1 MGRIID
7 YPEISSFLDDDYL
20 IVDGATGSTRK
31 ILGQTVVG
39 VTDPEPIED
48 STNPVQSGGVYN
60 ALDEI
65 ASDIDDLREDAY
77 SIYPTKAA
85 SSTDADPIVSIE
97 DAADD
102 TPLKRMLAYIV
113 PSMSGSGVPSKTNIR
128 NFKVVSNLELY
139 RTAKNMIN
147 PYNMFQESPT
157 KVLLG
162 VTQSNEKIFLKSGT
176 YTINVRNTSGERLT
190 AKWKVQDVADIYTS
204 NTIVL
209 NEDGFVSIYVENDS
223 GISRSDIR
231 TDFTLAPGED
241 ALAYGTSNSGKY
253 ETTISFPY
261 DRPVYLGTLDLVKG
275 ELLVTGFLFHRNSS
289 QMNNTE
295 DEPGW
300 KNIGVYGG
308 RLTPGT
314 VDVKRYWAG
323 PAHRIRYTYVNVG
336 QKYVIKANGNSYDI
350 ILPKADYNYTQ
361 SQWISAAI
369 DVQIIVPYS
378 TPISYT
384 IDPLELRTISG
395 YNRYFTDSGNVA
407 LTYCINLNT
416 FVNGKIDPE
425 ISSLDNKI
433 DGVDA
438 RLTSEI
444 SEAEEAVDEKL
455 LTLYPIDTVTGSATH
470 FPDGADDIPMKDVV
484 VQIEPKQD
492 LHGQSNPYPAGG
504 GKNLFDGSAVAT
516 TTPNNW
522 GVSFANNVLTIEH
535 KSSYSSGAPLFML
548 TSLPSGTYVVSY
560 TSTQNEKCSL
570 YNGST
575 YVKLLK
581 SGTSFDTS
589 EGDRI
594 VFSANGNTT
603 NTFTNFQLE
612 LGATATDYAPYSN
625 ICPISG
631 WTGAQVVRTG
641 VNVWDEEIEF
651 GGINAA
657 NGEKAQM
664 NDRLRTKNYI
674 SIVPNAMYYPCASA
688 LTSSNVRTRF
698 YDADKNY
705 IGYLQKDGTPIG
717 YNRAFTAPANA
728 YYMLIEIQAE
738 YGTTYNHDISINYP
752 ATDHDYHPYAGNTY
766 LITFP
771 TEAGTVYGGE
781 LDVTTGTL
789 TVDRA
794 CMEITRATVKNIYVS
809 GYAGCSITLS
819 GGSLIN
825 ADNPSTQVTADS
837 MVVNTR
843 RGSTNAVDAT
853 FVIKTWTGKTESD
866 AAQLIF
872 CGTWTSI
879 EEFNAW
885 LDTNPIHVCYPL
897 AAPIVYH
904 LTPTEIKSLLGDN
917 NVWADAGDT
926 EVTYRADTKLYI
938 DKKIA
943 EVINALS

>member
-470 FPDGADDIPMKDVV
+470 FLDGADDIPMKDVV

-492 LHGQSNPYPAGG
+492 LHGQDAPYPAGG
-504 GKNLFDGSAVAT
+504 GKNLLYVPTGRTYTENGVTWTLNQNGSITVSGTAT
-516 TTPNNW
+516 EA
-522 GVSFANNVLTIEH
+522 SIFRYIEQEVGEAFNGDYYFQCFPAINT
-535 KSSYSSGAPLFML
+535 SIFSSGVLIGGTWFSIYSDRKTAL
-548 TSLPSGTYVVSY
+548 TGLSGKIQQMWFQVRAGQT
-560 TSTQNEKCSL
+560 L
-570 YNGST
+570 
-575 YVKLLK
+575 
-581 SGTSFDTS
+581 
-589 EGDRI
+589 
-594 VFSANGNTT
+594 NTT
-603 NTFTNFQLE
+603 FYPMIYKASETVSE
-612 LGATATDYAPYSN
+612 WSPYSN

-631 WTGAQVVRTG
+631 FTEAKVARTG
-641 VNVWDEEIEF
+641 VNVWDEEWEVGTF
-651 GGINAA
+651 DSDGRPSSAT
-657 NGEKAQM
+657 
-664 NDRLRTKNYI
+664 DRIRSKNFC
-674 SIVPNAMYYPCASA
+674 SCVPGTEYCFAIPNQNMRVY
-688 LTSSNVRTRF
+688 F
-698 YDADKNY
+698 YDADKAFLEY
-705 IGYLQKDGTPIG
+705 FGWWGETRTFTTP
-717 YNRAFTAPANA
+717 TNA
-728 YYMLIEIQAE
+728 RFFKVLGSGA
-738 YGTTYNHDISINYP
+738 YGDTYNHDISINYP
-752 ATDHDYHPYAGNTY
+752 STDHDYHPYAGNTY
-766 LITFP
+766 SITFP
-771 TEAGTVYGGE
+771 SEAGTVYGGE
-781 LDVTTGTL
+781 LDVTNGTL

-794 CMEITRATVKNIYVS
+794 MVDLGTLNWMYYRDGLFYTSTLKTIAKSNGRCVSDIYVEGTFNIS
-809 GYAGCSITLS
+809 SPINGYMWMA
-819 GGSLIN
+819 IN
-825 ADNPSTQVTADS
+825 GRESVFRA
-837 MVVNTR
+837 VNTAY
-843 RGSTNAVDAT
+843 SDETA
-853 FVIKTWTGKTESD
+853 FKTAMDGH
-866 AAQLIF
+866 QLVYELV
-872 CGTWTSI
+872 T
-879 EEFNAW
+879 
-885 LDTNPIHVCYPL
+885 PIIYT
-897 AAPIVYH
+897 

-917 NVWADAGDT
+917 NVWADCGNT